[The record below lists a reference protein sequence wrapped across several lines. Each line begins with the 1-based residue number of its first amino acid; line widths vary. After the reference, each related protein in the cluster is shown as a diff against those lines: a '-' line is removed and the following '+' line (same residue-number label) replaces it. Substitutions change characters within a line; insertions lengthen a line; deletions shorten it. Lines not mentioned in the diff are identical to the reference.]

1 MRALTT
7 LASLLCLLLLSSP
20 PSFSQCITAPPLE
33 NCLGTEPAVINNEVL
48 LLGAKKWHYGAPAT
62 FSQLTLRGGTL
73 IVCTELT
80 INVLVMDSGTIIIR
94 PGAKLT
100 AGGGGSGMQWRGGCT
115 VYNYG
120 RFEIS
125 SNLSLEGP
133 YATAARPNIVMN
145 VTGAAYIRSF
155 NWLIIDNPF
164 SFFVNNGEA
173 DFHGLITKISATAGA
188 VCLGK
193 RSKLRQ
199 TVLINDKKDV
209 YTAPDA
215 FACVSVY
222 QNSYFTDTL
231 TNDNNLLVCL
241 GSPHTSGSGGAY
253 RPNAWGTVPAHIF
266 QACNSC
272 ADVDL
277 LAVYTPPSRPVG
289 PEQNQSAAAIKIFPN
304 PFLSSVKLSWQE
316 GNRPQAVLVADMAG
330 NIIYHKSLQ
339 QEAARHWDIPLR
351 ASLPAGTYIMKI
363 MYLETIVIH
372 KIIKVSK

>member
-100 AGGGGSGMQWRGGCT
+100 AGGGGSGMQWRGGCA

-120 RFEIS
+120 RFEIT
-125 SNLSLEGP
+125 SNLSLEGT
-133 YATAARPNIVMN
+133 YATAARPNILMN
-145 VTGAAYIRSF
+145 VTGAASMRAF
-155 NWLIIDNPF
+155 NWLIINNPF

-173 DFHGLITKISATAGA
+173 DFHGVITQGSAAAGC

-199 TVLINDKKDV
+199 TTLINDIKDA
-209 YTAPDA
+209 YSAPDA

-241 GSPHTSGSGGAY
+241 GPSHASGTGGAN
-253 RPNAWGTVPAHIF
+253 RPNAWGTVPTHIF

-277 LAVYTPPSRPVG
+277 LSVTPPPPRPR
-289 PEQNQSAAAIKIFPN
+289 PEQNEPAAVIKIFPN

-330 NIIYHKSLQ
+330 NIIYHKTLQ
-339 QEAARHWDIPLR
+339 QEAARDWNIPLR

>member
-1 MRALTT
+1 MRAPII
-7 LASLLCLLLLSSP
+7 LASLLCLLLLSSF

-33 NCLGTEPAVINNEVL
+33 NCLGTEPAVINNEIL

-62 FSQLTLRGGTL
+62 FGQLTLRGGTL

-100 AGGGGSGMQWRGGCT
+100 AGGGGSGMQWRGGCA

-125 SNLSLEGP
+125 SNLSLEGA

-145 VTGAAYIRSF
+145 VTGAASMRSF
-155 NWLIIDNPF
+155 NWLVIDNPF

-173 DFHGLITKISATAGA
+173 DFHGLITQTNAAVGA

-199 TVLINDKKDV
+199 TTIINNRKDA

-215 FACVSVY
+215 FACLSVY

-241 GSPHTSGSGGAY
+241 GPSHTSGTGGAY
-253 RPNAWGTVPAHIF
+253 RPNAWGTAPAHIF

-277 LAVYTPPSRPVG
+277 LSVYPPPPRPAG
-289 PEQNQSAAAIKIFPN
+289 PGQNQPATAIKIFPN
-304 PFLSSVKLSWQE
+304 PFLSSIKLSWQE
-316 GNRPQAVLVADMAG
+316 GNQPQAVLVADMAG

-339 QEAARHWDIPLR
+339 HEAARNWDIPLR
-351 ASLPAGTYIMKI
+351 ASMPAGTYILKI
-363 MYLETIVIH
+363 MYLERVVIR
-372 KIIKVSK
+372 KISKVSK